1 MLKDIIY
8 YFLKKSWELPNA
20 RITKLVYLLDWE
32 YSLKYG
38 NQVTNIEWFFDYYWP
53 FVKDVEN
60 VIYENEN
67 IFLEKIYYNS
77 LWNKSKFFSIKGKN
91 DWQLDS
97 NVYEIMNKI
106 LEETKNFTFN
116 DFIKYVYSTYPVYK
130 TRQFNKLNLKEL
142 AKEFNS
148 LKK

>member
-38 NQVTNIEWFFDYYWP
+38 NQVTDIEWFFDYYWP
-53 FVKDVEN
+53 FVKDIEN
-60 VIYENEN
+60 VIYENED

-77 LWNKSKFFSIKGKN
+77 LWNKSKFFSIKWKN
-91 DWQLDS
+91 DWQLDFK
-97 NVYEIMNKI
+97 VYEIMDKI